1 MNQLATFLFYL
12 FFSAITMA
20 LGWALRGTIGGG
32 VMGAMIP
39 GAMIALALSIMLG
52 RTRSTAWLAVCCVV
66 GFGIGGQ
73 MTYGQTIGL
82 IRNPE
87 TYYWGLAGLT
97 TKGAVWGLMGGLL
110 LGAGLVR
117 HELQRQDYG
126 RSMLLA
132 VLGSW
137 IGWAIINKTRLIN
150 FSYKTGED
158 PRPEIWAGLLFG
170 ALFFTAYFTWRGK
183 ARIPLWFGIAGLL
196 FGGFGFGMGGTFQA
210 WGAQMEPPYNGY
222 HWWKIM
228 EYFFGLM
235 LGLGYG
241 LVAYIHRKE
250 LGEPA
255 TYTRPKVSSSKS
267 GIMKTV
273 GFTAFIVFFM
283 YLLVNTPIVAG
294 FTLLGALLFD
304 VAYSTYS
311 GSWHMAITLTCTG
324 FFADLARYITKEKN
338 DISPNET
345 WPWLLA
351 LFATLLVAKC
361 VTKWSTQPARTML
374 PKAFFLLLW
383 SSVFVAITK
392 GWVIMR
398 YKSMVTDAWLFTNNP
413 TYASFFY
420 FAVVITVCL
429 AGWLLSP
436 KSSTIES

>member
-1 MNQLATFLFYL
+1 MNQLATFLFYV

-39 GAMIALALSIMLG
+39 GAMIALALSILLG

-82 IRNPE
+82 IRDPE

-110 LGAGLVR
+110 LGAGFIR

-126 RSMLLA
+126 RGMLLA

-137 IGWAIINKTRLIN
+137 IGWAIINKPRLIN

-170 ALFFTAYFTWRGK
+170 ALFFTAYFVWRGK
-183 ARIPLWFGIAGLL
+183 SRIPLWFGIAGLV

-241 LVAYIHRKE
+241 LVAYIHRKK

-255 TYTRPKVSSSKS
+255 TYTKPKVSSSRS
-267 GIMKTV
+267 GILKTV
-273 GFTAFIVFFM
+273 GFTAFIVFYI
-283 YLLVNTPIVAG
+283 YLLFNTPIVAG

-304 VAYSTYS
+304 VSFGTYS
-311 GSWHMAITLTCTG
+311 GSWHMAITLTCAG
-324 FFADLARYITKEKN
+324 FLGDLSRTIVKIRDLDEPEA
-338 DISPNET
+338 
-345 WPWLLA
+345 WPFYLSLLA
-351 LFATLLVAKC
+351 TLIVARV
-361 VTKWSTQPARTML
+361 VTSWSTKPAKKIL
-374 PKAFFLLLW
+374 PIAFMGLTWLA
-383 SSVFVAITK
+383 VFVALTK
-392 GWVIMR
+392 GWIYMR
-398 YKSMVTDAWLFTNNP
+398 FKDQVTDAWLFTYNP

-429 AGWLLSP
+429 VGWFAMP
-436 KSSTIES
+436 KSSAIES